1 MCKCKELDPIF
12 DFGLQALSTRF
23 PAYNEPDAE
32 ILPLS
37 LVKCKNIK
45 CNLVQLT
52 HDYDFND
59 LYRKGYGYRSGVN
72 KTMRDHLNGI
82 VQQLLSEIE
91 LKDND
96 TVLDIASNDGTLLK
110 SYNNPNINLIGI
122 DPTISQYKEYYPD
135 KRTFISSG
143 FFSKEIF
150 DSISPT
156 KYAKLISSIAVFY
169 DVPDPKLF
177 ANDIA
182 SILDKNG
189 VWVMEQSYLPLLIRD
204 LSFDS
209 ICHEHLAY
217 YGFKQ
222 IKLAAEDA
230 SLKVFNV
237 YTNNMNGGSL
247 RVFLCHSN
255 SNRLVNKHNIDL
267 IEKLESNSKIDNHST
282 FIQFKEKIMSTGEK
296 LVEFIKQEKKKGKR
310 IHIYGASTKGNV
322 LLQLFKI
329 GNDLIDAA
337 AERNEWKYGHRTPGT
352 NIPIISEQESRELNP
367 DYYLV
372 LPWHFRE
379 EFIKREKEFI
389 NRGGKLIFPLPEME
403 IYP

>member
-1 MCKCKELDPIF
+1 LKTTKITSCRLCKCKELVPIF
-12 DFGLQALSTRF
+12 DFGSQALSTRF
-23 PAYNEPDAE
+23 PAPNEPDAE
-32 ILPLS
+32 ILPLN
-37 LVKCKNIK
+37 LVQCQNIK

-59 LYRKGYGYRSGVN
+59 LYRKGYGYRSGIN
-72 KTMRDHLNGI
+72 KTMRTHLNEI

-91 LKDND
+91 LKNDD

-122 DPTISQYKEYYPD
+122 DPTITQYKEYYPVD
-135 KRTFISSG
+135 RTYLSSG

-150 DSISPT
+150 HSVSPT
-156 KYAKLISSIAVFY
+156 KHAKLISSIAVFY

-182 SILDKNG
+182 SILDKDG

-230 SLKVFNV
+230 NLRVFNV
-237 YTNNMNGGSL
+237 DTNNMNGGSL
-247 RVFLCHSN
+247 RVFLCHAN
-255 SNRLVNKHNIDL
+255 SKRLANKNNINR
-267 IEKLESNSKIDNHST
+267 IEKLESSSKIDNHST
-282 FIQFKEKIMSTGEK
+282 FIQFKE
-296 LVEFIKQEKKKGKR
+296 
-310 IHIYGASTKGNV
+310 
-322 LLQLFKI
+322 
-329 GNDLIDAA
+329 
-337 AERNEWKYGHRTPGT
+337 
-352 NIPIISEQESRELNP
+352 
-367 DYYLV
+367 
-372 LPWHFRE
+372 
-379 EFIKREKEFI
+379 
-389 NRGGKLIFPLPEME
+389 
-403 IYP
+403 